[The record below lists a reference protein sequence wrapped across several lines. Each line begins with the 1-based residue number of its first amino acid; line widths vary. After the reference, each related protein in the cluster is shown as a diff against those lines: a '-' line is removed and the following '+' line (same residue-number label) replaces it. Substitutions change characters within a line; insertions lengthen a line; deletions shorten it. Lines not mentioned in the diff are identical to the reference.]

1 MKDMEVIVKELSLH
15 ILDIVQ
21 NSIKAG
27 ASLIELSIV
36 ENSAENIFSIN
47 IKDNGCGMDEETVKN
62 VVNPFF
68 TTRTT
73 RKVGLGLPLLQEAA
87 LRCNGTF
94 DIQSEKGVGT
104 SVFCTFERN
113 NIDRAPLGDISST
126 IMTIVNSLE
135 NCEFIFIHVLDDM
148 DYEFSTM
155 KVKEILEESSL
166 KSYDI
171 LLWIKEYIEDSTKK
185 LYNM

>member
-1 MKDMEVIVKELSLH
+1 MEVRVKELSLH

-21 NSIKAG
+21 NSIKAA

-36 ENSAENIFSIN
+36 ENSKENIFSIK

-94 DIQSEKGVGT
+94 DIHSEKGVGT

-135 NCEFIFIHVLDDM
+135 NCEFIFKHALDDK
-148 DYEFSTM
+148 DYEFSTI
-155 KVKEILEESSL
+155 KIKEILEESNL

-171 LLWIKEYIEDSTKK
+171 LLWIKENIEDSTKK
-185 LYNM
+185 LYNI